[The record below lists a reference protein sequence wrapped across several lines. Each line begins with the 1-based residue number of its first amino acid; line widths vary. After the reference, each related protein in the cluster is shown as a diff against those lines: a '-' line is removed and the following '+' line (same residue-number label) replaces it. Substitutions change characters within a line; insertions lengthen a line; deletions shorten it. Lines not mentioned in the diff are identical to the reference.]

1 MERQRRTVI
10 LVTMLIAA
18 YFLLTTAVTTLNEV
32 PALDELPKPDYNFS
46 LPDLDLPSNPE
57 MTNLQAPELDLGNID
72 PEPLLSILG
81 KTGTEYLR
89 LQTYDDYFSGTWD
102 SALTDSITYEGE
114 TLNLNVDLWTDFNL
128 YNITITPLTD
138 NMGYIPT
145 PSNPLSLNLS
155 NPAQF
160 FEDQQIFQVPDV
172 PGAYEVEYMLYEYSD
187 ALMNASNVEN
197 IPQYLDVPEYL
208 DSDLRN
214 LAEAIT
220 QNTTT
225 DYEAIT
231 ALESYLENYYEYN
244 LSCPEPP
251 PGTDPLEYFLF
262 ESGEGVCSHFNTAL
276 VMLARSLGFSARLV
290 GGYYIDPLVDEQL
303 VYPIQSH
310 AFTEIPFD
318 DLGWIIFD
326 ATPPAQIQDMIDEIP
341 DMNLTDTLG
350 DLDDL
355 DFEFP
360 EGEDIPQ
367 EKVFRIYGKTGSQY
381 LRDGVGEYYN
391 GSWYQNP
398 ALPIEYNGQIIESL
412 IIGYETESEYSFIV
426 EPSLTFYGYL
436 PGPQDPVLIELN
448 VNATYYPELKLFKP
462 DQPHSTRYQVS
473 GNIYAFTEETLSNA
487 DPYLLEPYLQ
497 IEDILDSRINTLA
510 SDITLYEL
518 TPYAKVEALKDYL
531 QTSFPYNISAQ
542 PEPPDVDPI
551 VWFLFYE
558 QQGICTDFASALTML
573 TRSIGIPSRLVT
585 GYLVNPDAEVQDVNS
600 MQAHAYT
607 EVLFDDIGWILF
619 DATPV
624 AGPQI
629 IDPSGLTPTFT
640 NITHQDS
647 TVSVGG
653 EFTVA
658 GTVIDESASPVSG
671 LEVLVYLKQEK
682 TDPGMLS
689 GQGMLVDGLFNIT
702 CLFPPNLPAGEYM
715 VDAHTIGDETYM
727 DSWSDPPLTAF
738 SETSFII
745 QAPPKVIAGRVY
757 SVNATLVDH
766 NTNQTIP
773 LADCTAS
780 VNDDNF
786 NLQTNQLGTVKLT
799 TSSEEGTVALGFR
812 WLGTGYI
819 LGADTSQTITSVPL
833 QVSLPTE
840 TVLIRGE
847 RNIIRGQ
854 VKAEEMVGA
863 LEPIFISVLGDDIN
877 SVTNE
882 HGEFFIA
889 KTVLDSTE
897 LGATPM
903 VFEIYNDHR
912 TSTEFATVKSR
923 VKVTL
928 ETPVSGEADKK
939 TGVKV
944 TLTDDKGAPLTLQPV
959 NITYSH
965 QNTTFNKEI
974 FTDSTG
980 VAETDI
986 KLPSRSGRV
995 EVNAYYPGKTNY
1007 LASSTSKSV
1016 TVISPTKF
1024 PLLQLSAVI
1033 LLIGGVAGIFYL
1045 RGQRQTQLVEI
1056 EDMELV
1062 NEAWSEQLSITLPE
1076 IEHDL
1081 PAVWDRETPLI
1092 IQGAVSN
1099 EDQTTRAGE
1108 TLSLILNETVLTSKS
1123 SDSKGTIRH
1132 KETISTPGIQRLNL
1146 VHAVDD
1152 QRTGLD
1158 IKIVEY
1164 RDEIIR
1170 LFNNR
1175 FKESREMFQTIR
1187 DNYTARELYEY
1198 LKQETP
1204 EAAHAPLLELV
1215 FLFEEA
1221 NYSLHE
1227 VKREHYTRF
1236 FREMR
1241 KYKEAQNGENS

>member
-1 MERQRRTVI
+1 M
-10 LVTMLIAA
+10 LVAA
-18 YFLLTTAVTTLNEV
+18 YLLLTTAVTTLNEV
-32 PALDELPKPDYNFS
+32 PALDELPRPDYNFS

-57 MTNLQAPELDLGNID
+57 MTNLQAPELDLGNVD

-102 SALTDSITYEGE
+102 TSLTDSITYEGE
-114 TLNLNVDLWTDFNL
+114 TLNLDVDLWTDFNQ

-138 NMGYIPT
+138 TMGYIPT

-187 ALMNASNVEN
+187 ALKNASNVEN

-208 DSDLRN
+208 DSDLKN

-231 ALESYLENYYEYN
+231 ALESYLENYYDYN

-251 PGTDPLEYFLF
+251 PGTDPLEYFLY

-276 VMLARSLGFSARLV
+276 VMLARSLDFSARLV
-290 GGYYIDPLVDEQL
+290 GGYYIDPLADEQL

-341 DMNLTDTLG
+341 DMNLSDLG
-350 DLDDL
+350 GSLDDL

-360 EGEDIPQ
+360 EGENPPQ
-367 EKVFRIYGKTGSQY
+367 ERLFRIYGKTGSPY

-391 GSWYQNP
+391 GTWYQNP
-398 ALPIEYNGQIIESL
+398 ALPIEYKGHIIESL
-412 IIGYETESEYSFIV
+412 ITGYEDETENSFIV
-426 EPSLTFYGYL
+426 EPSLTFNGYL
-436 PGPQDPVLIELN
+436 PGPQDPVQLDID
-448 VNATYYPELKLFKP
+448 VNSTYYPELKLFKP

-473 GNIYAFTEETLSNA
+473 GNTYTFTSDTLTNA

-497 IEDILDSRINTLA
+497 IDETLDSRINAIA
-510 SDITLYEL
+510 SDVTRYEL
-518 TPYAKVEALKDYL
+518 TPYAKVNALKGYL

-542 PEPPDVDPI
+542 PEPPDVDPV

-573 TRSIGIPSRLVT
+573 TRSIGIPARLVT
-585 GYLVNPDAEVQDVNS
+585 GYLVNPDAEVQDVTS

-607 EVLFDDIGWILF
+607 EVLFDDLGWIIF
-619 DATPV
+619 DATPI
-624 AGPQI
+624 AGPQV
-629 IDPSGLTPTFT
+629 IDPTGLTPTFT

-647 TVSVGG
+647 TVNVGG

-658 GTVIDESASPVSG
+658 GTVIDDLAQPVSG
-671 LEVLVYLKQEK
+671 LEILVYLKQAK

-689 GQGMLVDGLFNIT
+689 GQGVLIDGLFNIT

-715 VDAHTIGDETYM
+715 VDAHTIGDDTYL

-745 QAPPKVIAGRVY
+745 QAPPRVIAGRTY

-766 NTNQTIP
+766 NTNRTIP
-773 LADCTAS
+773 LADCVAT
-780 VNDDNF
+780 VNDNDF
-786 NLQTNQLGTVKLT
+786 NLKTNQQGTLNLGT
-799 TSSEEGTVALGFR
+799 SSDEGPVTLEFS
-812 WLGTGYI
+812 WPGTGYI
-819 LGADTSQTITSVPL
+819 LGADTARIITSVPL
-833 QVSLPTE
+833 QVGLPAE
-840 TVLIRGE
+840 TVLVRGE

-854 VKAEEMVGA
+854 IKAEEMVGD
-863 LEPIFISVLGDDIN
+863 LEPLSMSILGDNIN

-889 KTVLDSTE
+889 KTVPDSTE
-897 LGATPM
+897 LGATPL
-903 VFEIYNDHR
+903 VFEILNDHR
-912 TSTEFATVKSR
+912 SSTEFAVVKSR
-923 VKVTL
+923 VHMML

-944 TLTDDKGAPLTLQPV
+944 TLTDDKGTPLASQPV
-959 NITYSH
+959 NITYNH

-980 VAETDI
+980 IAETEI
-986 KLPSRSGRV
+986 KLPPKSGRV
-995 EVNAYYPGKTNY
+995 EVNANYPGKTNY
-1007 LASSTSKSV
+1007 IASSTSQ
-1016 TVISPTKF
+1016 TVSIISPTKF
-1024 PLLQLSAVI
+1024 PLLQLSALI

-1045 RGQRQTQLVEI
+1045 RDQRQTKLVEI
-1056 EDMELV
+1056 EDMELISQ
-1062 NEAWSEQLSITLPE
+1062 AWSNQLSITLPE
-1076 IEHDL
+1076 IEPDL
-1081 PAVWDRETPLI
+1081 PAVWDHETPLT
-1092 IQGAVSN
+1092 IQGICSH
-1099 EDQTTRAGE
+1099 EDQTPRTAE
-1108 TLSLILNETVLTSKS
+1108 TLSLLLNENVISNKS
-1123 SDSKGTIRH
+1123 SDLEGKIRH
-1132 KETISTPGIQRLNL
+1132 EETVSTLGIHRLTL
-1146 VHAVDD
+1146 VHATEEL
-1152 QRTGLD
+1152 RTGLD
-1158 IKIVEY
+1158 VKIVEY

-1204 EAAHAPLLELV
+1204 DAAHEPLRELV
-1215 FLFEEA
+1215 FIFEEA

-1241 KYKEAQNGENS
+1241 RYKEALNGEDS